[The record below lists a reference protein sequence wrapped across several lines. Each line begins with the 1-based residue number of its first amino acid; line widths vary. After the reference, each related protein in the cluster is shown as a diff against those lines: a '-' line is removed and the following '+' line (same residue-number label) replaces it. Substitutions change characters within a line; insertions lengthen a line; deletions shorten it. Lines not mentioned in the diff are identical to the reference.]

1 MKQLSL
7 ALIVALPLAGCAGT
21 IDRFSLD
28 RFKFLRLG
36 QAPKSALESLT
47 TGGQSA
53 AALDGATEAEKAA
66 ALRAPDDVPGA
77 GQVLG
82 MVTVS
87 LGNPNEAGL
96 WLKSNLVTAPRSGR
110 VVLADGRGVN
120 VDLWPTTGGASL
132 SFSAYRALGLG
143 LTELPQVQVMRLP

>member
-1 MKQLSL
+1 MKQISL
-7 ALIVALPLAGCAGT
+7 ALIIALPLAGCGGT
-21 IDRFSLD
+21 FDRFNLD

-36 QAPKSALESLT
+36 DAPKSALERLT

-53 AALDGATEAEKAA
+53 AALDGATEAEKSA
-66 ALRAPDDVPGA
+66 ALRAPSD

-87 LGNPNEAGL
+87 LGSPNEAGL
-96 WLKSNLVTAPRSGR
+96 WLKSNLVTAPSSGR

-143 LTELPQVQVMRLP
+143 LTDLPQVQVLRLP